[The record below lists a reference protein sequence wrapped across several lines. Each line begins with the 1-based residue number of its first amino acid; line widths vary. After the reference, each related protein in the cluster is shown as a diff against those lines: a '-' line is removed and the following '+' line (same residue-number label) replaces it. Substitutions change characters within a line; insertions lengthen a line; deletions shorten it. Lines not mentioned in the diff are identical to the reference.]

1 MNSTERIL
9 SFFEEI
15 NKVPRKSGNRGPI
28 TDWLQAWG
36 REKGYETDRDE
47 MDNLVIRVPGT
58 PGYEKAP
65 VVVLQGHSDMV
76 CEKTPESDHDFTK
89 DPVRLVHEGD
99 WLRGDDTTL
108 GADNGIAIALA
119 MELAT
124 ADDAE
129 HPPLEILVT
138 SDEEIGLVGANA
150 LKPGFV
156 KGRILLNLDSED
168 EGIFTIGCAG
178 GADSRFSVPV
188 VSHDTPK
195 SRSYRLTVGGL
206 KGGHSGMDINDNL
219 GNALKMIQRVLSDVS
234 GDESFLLASLNA
246 GSGASNAIC
255 RDARADFVISE
266 HFDIQ
271 AVVSDWAAK
280 LKGEYSVT
288 EEDLYLNL
296 KEIEA
301 PLRVLD
307 AASTRKIL
315 QVVRLIPHGVSRMS
329 DAIEDLVQTSSNLAW
344 TEISPEGASFLTSQR
359 SAVMSELRD
368 MNLRMEDLALLAGG
382 SCDTLNKYPSWEP
395 NTESALLKK
404 SLDVYRAVTGKE
416 PVVEAIHAG
425 LECGLIGDTYAGM
438 DMISIGPTIKHPH
451 TPEERLYVPSL
462 EPFREFLAALLKSF
476 KA

>member
-1 MNSTERIL
+1 MNNTERIL

-28 TDWLQAWG
+28 TDWLQEWG
-36 REKGYETDRDE
+36 QKQGYETDRDE

-58 PGYEKAP
+58 SGYEKAP

-76 CEKTPESDHDFTK
+76 CEKTPESNHDFSK
-89 DPVRLVHEGD
+89 DPVKLVRDGD
-99 WLRGDDTTL
+99 WLRGEDTTL
-108 GADNGIAIALA
+108 GADNGIALALA
-119 MELAT
+119 MDLVT
-124 ADDAE
+124 AEGAE

-138 SDEEIGLVGANA
+138 SDEEIGLVGANH

-156 KGRILLNLDSED
+156 QGRILLNLDSED

-206 KGGHSGMDINDNL
+206 KGGHSGMDINLNL
-219 GNALKMIQRVLSDVS
+219 GNALKMIQRVLSDVAS
-234 GDESFLLASLNA
+234 QESFLLASLSG

-255 RDARADFVISE
+255 RDARADFVVSE

-280 LKGEYSVT
+280 LKGEYSIT

-296 KEIEA
+296 NEIDA
-301 PLRVLD
+301 PDRVLD
-307 AASTRKIL
+307 AVSSRRVL
-315 QVVRLIPHGVSRMS
+315 QVIRLIPHGVARMS
-329 DAIEDLVQTSSNLAW
+329 AAIEDLVQTSSNLAW
-344 TEISPEGASFLTSQR
+344 AEISVQGASFLTSQR

-368 MNLRMEDLALLAGG
+368 MNLRMEDLAVLAGG
-382 SCDTLNKYPSWEP
+382 SCETLNKYPSWEP
-395 NTESALLKK
+395 DTESRLLKK
-404 SLDVYRAVTGKE
+404 SLDVYRSVTGKE

-425 LECGLIGDTYAGM
+425 LECGLIGDIYPGM
-438 DMISIGPTIKHPH
+438 DMISIGPTLKHPH
-451 TPEERLYVPSL
+451 TPEERLFLPSL
-462 EPFREFLAALLKSF
+462 EPFREFLAELLKSF